1 MQLLF
6 ATGNKDKLKEVK
18 KMLAND
24 SIKMPID
31 IGINDFDVV
40 EDGKTLKENSYKK
53 AYELYKLT
61 GRSVFA
67 DDTGLFVKAIGNR
80 PGVHSHRYASANAT
94 YEDNRKKLLDEL
106 SDKEDRSAYFE
117 TVISYIDSKGK
128 VFYFTG
134 RLDGYIS
141 EIEKGEGEFGYDK
154 IFIPENSQKSLAELS
169 IEEKNQISHR
179 ARAMEKFKEF
189 LVEKWKF

>member
-18 KMLAND
+18 KLLAND

-40 EDGKTLKENSYKK
+40 EDGKTLEENSYKK
-53 AYELYKLT
+53 AYELHKLT
-61 GRSVFA
+61 GRAVFA
-67 DDTGLFVKAIGNR
+67 DDTGLFVKAIDNR

-117 TVISYIDSKGK
+117 TVISYIDSKGE

-134 RLDGYIS
+134 RLDGHIS

-154 IFIPENSQKSLAELS
+154 IFIPENSQKSLAELN

>member
-1 MQLLF
+1 MELLF
-6 ATGNKDKLKEVK
+6 ATGNKDKLIEVK

-24 SIKMPID
+24 SIKMPIE

-61 GRSVFA
+61 GRAVFA
-67 DDTGLFVKAIGNR
+67 DDTGLFVKAIDNR
-80 PGVHSHRYASANAT
+80 PGVYSHRYASANAT
-94 YEDNRKKLLDEL
+94 YEDNRKKLLEEL
-106 SDKEDRSAYFE
+106 FDKEDRSAYFE
-117 TVISYIDSKGK
+117 TVISYIDSNGE
-128 VFYFTG
+128 VFHFKG

-141 EIEKGEGEFGYDK
+141 DIEKGDGDFGYDK
-154 IFIPENSQKSLAELS
+154 IFIPENTKQSLAELT

>member
-40 EDGKTLKENSYKK
+40 EDGKTLEENSYKK

-61 GRSVFA
+61 GREVFA
-67 DDTGLFVKAIGNR
+67 DDTGLFVKAIDNR

-106 SDKEDRSAYFE
+106 SGIEDRSAYFE
-117 TVISYIDSKGK
+117 TVISYIDSKGEI
-128 VFYFTG
+128 FYFTG

-154 IFIPENSQKSLAELS
+154 IFIPENSQKSLAEMT

-179 ARAMEKFKEF
+179 ARAMAKFKKF
-189 LVEKWKF
+189 LGEIWKF

>member
-40 EDGKTLKENSYKK
+40 EDGKTLEENSYKK

-61 GRSVFA
+61 GREVFA
-67 DDTGLFVKAIGNR
+67 DDTGLFVKAIDNR

-106 SDKEDRSAYFE
+106 SGKEDRSAYFE
-117 TVISYIDSKGK
+117 TVISYIDSKGEI
-128 VFYFTG
+128 FYFTG

-189 LVEKWKF
+189 LVEKLKF